1 MTGVTFRPCDIQG
14 FLDFGLDW
22 AKQVCAHLLQQ
33 LGEQDKEPV
42 LQVLPVY
49 CDEVHES
56 FKEHAEDLQICTQ
69 IIHLKCKTFVKE
81 EKKTCSFLKISY
93 LFAEYEFK
101 NKLTLCC

>member
-81 EKKTCSFLKISY
+81 EKKTCSFFKISY

>member
-69 IIHLKCKTFVKE
+69 IIPS
-81 EKKTCSFLKISY
+81 CSFFKISY